1 MTMLSP
7 LGRVPR
13 QRPVGPRRARRPVPA
28 LILLVAL
35 SVLTLVVWWR
45 VMHRGSDEAAARGC
59 QSVPTLAAIA
69 LDPRTVKL
77 RVYNATDRVGLAKKV
92 ADALRKRG
100 FSIGATS
107 NDPLGGSRKVQG
119 VGELRYGPGGA
130 NQALLTSL
138 YFPGIKLSQD
148 PRTDKVVDVAIGPA
162 YRAVATAAQVTQAKQ
177 KAAAQARSGV
187 AIPLG
192 C

>member
-13 QRPVGPRRARRPVPA
+13 QRPAGPRRARRPVPA

-45 VMHRGSDEAAARGC
+45 VLHRGSDEGGAQASC
-59 QSVPTLAAIA
+59 QVPTLAAIHI
-69 LDPRTVKL
+69 DPRTVKL
-77 RVYNATDRVGLAKKV
+77 RVYNATPRVGLAKGV
-92 ADALRKRG
+92 ADVLRKRG
-100 FSIGATS
+100 FSIGTTS
-107 NDPLGGSRKVQG
+107 NDPLGSNHRVQG
-119 VGELRYGPGGA
+119 IGELRYGPSGA

-138 YFPGIKLSQD
+138 YFPGIRLSPD
-148 PRTDKVVDVAIGPA
+148 PRTDQVVDVAIGPG
-162 YRAVATAAQVTQAKQ
+162 YRAVATAAQVNQGKQ
-177 KAAAQARSGV
+177 KAAAAARSGKAV
-187 AIPLG
+187 PTG

>member
-13 QRPVGPRRARRPVPA
+13 QRPVGPRRTRRPVPA

-45 VMHRGSDEAAARGC
+45 VMHRGSDEAAAQGC

-77 RVYNATDRVGLAKKV
+77 RVYNATDHVGLAKKV

-107 NDPLGGSRKVQG
+107 NDPLGSSRKVQG

-148 PRTDKVVDVAIGPA
+148 PRTDKVVDVAIGPG

-177 KAAAQARSGV
+177 KAAVQARAGV
-187 AIPLG
+187 PIPVG

>member
-13 QRPVGPRRARRPVPA
+13 QRPAGPRRARRPVPA
-28 LILLVAL
+28 LILLAAL
-35 SVLTLVVWWR
+35 SVLTLVVWWQ
-45 VMHRGSDEAAARGC
+45 VLHRGPDSVGAQTTC
-59 QSVPTLAAIA
+59 QAPTLTAIA

-77 RVYNATDRVGLAKKV
+77 RVYNATERLGLAKGV
-92 ADALRKRG
+92 ADQLRKRG
-100 FSIGATS
+100 FSIAATS
-107 NDPLGGSRKVQG
+107 NDPLGGSRRVQG

-138 YFPGIKLSQD
+138 YFPGIRLSQD
-148 PRTDKVVDVAIGPA
+148 PRTDAIVDVAIGPG
-162 YRAVATAAQVTQAKQ
+162 YKTVANAAQVTQAKQ
-177 KAAAQARSGV
+177 KAAAQARSGTV
-187 AIPLG
+187 PAG

>member
-13 QRPVGPRRARRPVPA
+13 QRPVGPRRAHRAVPA
-28 LILLVAL
+28 LILLAAL
-35 SVLTLVVWWR
+35 SVLTLLVWWR
-45 VMHRGSDEAAARGC
+45 VLHRGGESAAAQSTC
-59 QSVPTLAAIA
+59 QVPTLTAIA

-77 RVYNATDRVGLAKKV
+77 RVYNATEHVGLAKGV
-92 ADALRKRG
+92 ADQLRKRG
-100 FSIGATS
+100 FSIATTS
-107 NDPLGGSRKVQG
+107 NDPLGGSRRVQG
-119 VGELRYGPGGA
+119 VGELRYGPTGA

-148 PRTDKVVDVAIGPA
+148 PRTDAIVDVAIGPS
-162 YRAVATAAQVTQAKQ
+162 YRSVATAAQVTKAKQ
-177 KAAAQARSGV
+177 QAAAQARAGKV
-187 AIPLG
+187 PAG